1 MYTNIRRYN
10 LINDSGLQ
18 LNMLCCNIVLNP
30 FSILIEPTTPKI
42 SVGLLEYLLS
52 SILEEDNRE
61 KKILQ
66 SLDIWMKLHDEV
78 GEWWNMHTDW
88 KVK

>member
-1 MYTNIRRYN
+1 MCTQIFVVINP
-10 LINDSGLQ
+10 INDSGLQ
-18 LNMLCCNIVLNP
+18 LNMLYCNIVLKP
-30 FSILIEPTTPKI
+30 FSILIESTTPKI

-66 SLDIWMKLHDEV
+66 SLDIWMKPHDEV
-78 GEWWNMHTDW
+78 WEWWNMHTDR
-88 KVK
+88 KV